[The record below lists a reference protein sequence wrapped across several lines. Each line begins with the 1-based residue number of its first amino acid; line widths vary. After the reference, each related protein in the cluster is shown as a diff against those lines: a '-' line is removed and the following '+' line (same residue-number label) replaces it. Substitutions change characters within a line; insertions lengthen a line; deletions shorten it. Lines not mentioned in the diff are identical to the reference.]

1 MKKIWLLAVVVLVA
15 VSTWA
20 QRSADEKAIRELDT
34 AWTKA
39 AQDKNVD
46 KAVSYYADDAM
57 MMPPGAPIATTAEQ
71 RRAAWQN
78 LLSDPNMTINFGPT
92 KLEVAKG
99 GDMAYDVGWTEVKTT
114 KAGETT
120 TERGKYIVV
129 WKKING
135 QWKVVA
141 DTFNQDK

>member
-1 MKKIWLLAVVVLVA
+1 MLAQ
-15 VSTWA
+15 T
-20 QRSADEKAIRELDT
+20 SADEKAIQDLDT
-34 AWTKA
+34 AWIKA

-46 KAVSYYADDAM
+46 KAVSYYADNAM
-57 MMPPGAPIATTAEQ
+57 MMPPGAPIATTPEQ

-78 LLSDPNMTINFGPT
+78 LLSDPNMTINFGRT

-99 GDMAYDVGWTEVKTT
+99 GDMAYDVGWTEVKT
-114 KAGETT
+114 KDAQGATT
-120 TERGKYIVV
+120 TQRGKYIVV

-135 QWKVVA
+135 RWKVVA